1 MKYCYQCPYY
11 GEWKDTYMGYC
22 SKLAT
27 TVFGD
32 EVIVEQPCHDDDL
45 W

>member
-11 GEWKDTYMGYC
+11 GEFTGTYMGYC
-22 SKLAT
+22 SKLDT

-32 EVIVEQPCHDDDL
+32 EVIVEQPCHDDEL
-45 W
+45 

>member
-1 MKYCYQCPYY
+1 M
-11 GEWKDTYMGYC
+11 DTNMGYC

-32 EVIVEQPCHDDDL
+32 EVIVEQPCNDDEL
-45 W
+45 